1 MSPSASRSPTPA
13 SAASGP
19 RNRRLLDRH
28 LRQVSQPRVGIA
40 VRRCSPVAAGRERAA
55 GADLRRVGDGAAL
68 VLARLE
74 EAPQEDAEPLADLA
88 EAVLVAPRVPR
99 KVRDLGRG
107 IAEAQRVVQVEVLQ
121 LVGYD
126 RALGLLLAGV
136 EHGAVVG
143 L

>member
-55 GADLRRVGDGAAL
+55 GADLRRVGDGATL

-74 EAPQEDAEPLADLA
+74 EAPREDAEPLADFTAL
-88 EAVLVAPRVPR
+88 VLFAPRAPR
-99 KVRDLGRG
+99 EESDLCRRG
-107 IAEAQRVVQVEVLQ
+107 AGGQRVVE
-121 LVGYD
+121 
-126 RALGLLLAGV
+126 
-136 EHGAVVG
+136 
-143 L
+143 

>member
-19 RNRRLLDRH
+19 RNRCLLDRH

-55 GADLRRVGDGAAL
+55 GADLRRVGDGATL

-74 EAPQEDAEPLADLA
+74 EAPQEDAEPLADFTEL
-88 EAVLVAPRVPR
+88 VLVAPGAPR
-99 KVRDLGRG
+99 EKGDLGRRV
-107 IAEAQRVVQVEVLQ
+107 AEAQGVVEIEGLQ
-121 LVGYD
+121 
-126 RALGLLLAGV
+126 
-136 EHGAVVG
+136 
-143 L
+143 